1 MWLVPA
7 TGPTMLSPPQ
17 IVCLLIIALT
27 LLLLITEWLR
37 ADVVALGAVVALVAT
52 GVLSP
57 EQALK
62 GFSSE
67 PVIAVIGAFVLSAA
81 VVNTGLAERLG
92 QWVTRVAGTHLL
104 WGLLVLMLAAA
115 LLSALTHHLLITA
128 LMVPIATTVAARGQF
143 SVSRLLMPV
152 SLSASIGTTLTLI
165 GAPAFL
171 VADHVLQE
179 AGREGLGIFSLTPI
193 GMALVACSLVYMLL
207 PGRWLLP
214 ERVAGGSS
222 GARFA
227 LDDYYTEIL
236 ILDGAPQVGLS
247 FAALAQRYSGRFEI
261 IDWLRRGDPIR
272 HGREERSIEA
282 GDVLLVRSTPE
293 GLADIADEK
302 GLALH
307 AVAKYGETADAAT
320 AEQFGDER
328 LAQLVIAPRSYLSG
342 RAVGEVDFRHRYGVI
357 VVGLWRREGWLRG
370 ELSGVRLQPGDTLV
384 VWGEPEQIDG
394 LGAQREF
401 LMALPF
407 RTRRLRRSR
416 AWWALGI
423 LGASVATAA
432 TELLPVHVAF
442 LAGAIGVVLARCLSA
457 EEAYAALELRVI
469 AFIAGAISLGAAL
482 EQTGLTT
489 LAAAEFA
496 PLLDG
501 FAPFWIL
508 LLIFSAGAIITQVL
522 SDAAT
527 VVLLAPIV
535 ARMAAPL
542 GLAPEAMVASLAIGA
557 VAAFLT
563 PLGHHGNLLV
573 YAPGG
578 YRFGD
583 FFRVGAPLT
592 VLFAIITALVALRLW
607 PGG

>member
-1 MWLVPA
+1 
-7 TGPTMLSPPQ
+7 MLSPPQ
-17 IVCLLIIALT
+17 IICLIVIALA
-27 LLLLITEWLR
+27 LLLLVTEWMRSDL
-37 ADVVALGAVVALVAT
+37 VAMAAVVVLIGG
-52 GVLSP
+52 GVLTP

-62 GFSSE
+62 GFGSE
-67 PVIAVIGAFVLSAA
+67 PVVAVIGAFVLSAA
-81 VVNTGLAERLG
+81 VVNTGLAERLAS
-92 QWVTRVAGTHLL
+92 WVMRVAGTHLA
-104 WGLLVLMLAAA
+104 WGMIVLMLAAA

-128 LMVPIATTVAARGQF
+128 LMVPIAGTVATRGGF

-152 SLSASIGTTLTLI
+152 SLAASIGTTLTLI

-193 GMALVACSLVYMLL
+193 GVALVVCSLVYMAL

-214 ERVAGGSS
+214 ERVAAGSS
-222 GARFA
+222 GERFA
-227 LDDYYTEIL
+227 LEDYYTEIL
-236 ILDGAPQVGLS
+236 IRDGAPQVGQT
-247 FAALAQRYSGRFEI
+247 FAAIAERYASRFEI
-261 IDWLRRGDPIR
+261 VDWLRGGDPIR
-272 HGREERSIEA
+272 HGRDERRLEA

-293 GLADIADEK
+293 GIAGIADEK

-307 AVAKYGETADAAT
+307 AVAKYGEAHETQG
-320 AEQFGDER
+320 AEAFGDER

-342 RAVGEVDFRHRYGVI
+342 RAVGEVDFRERYGVI
-357 VVGLWRREGWLRG
+357 VVGLWRRDGWMRG
-370 ELSGVRLQPGDTLV
+370 ELAGVHLQPGDTLV
-384 VWGEPEQIDG
+384 VWGEPAQLDR

-407 RTRRLRRSR
+407 PARRLRRSR

-423 LGASVATAA
+423 LGGSVIAAA
-432 TELLPVHVAF
+432 TELLSVHVAF
-442 LAGAIGVVLARCLSA
+442 LTGAIGVVVARCLSA

-469 AFIAGAISLGAAL
+469 AFIAGALALGAAL
-482 EQTGLTT
+482 EQTGLTA

-496 PLLDG
+496 PMLQD
-501 FAPFWIL
+501 FSPFWIL
-508 LLIFSAGAIITQVL
+508 ILVFSAGAIVTQVL

-535 ARMAAPL
+535 ARMAEPL
-542 GLAPEAMVASLAIGA
+542 GLAPEALVASLAIGA

-573 YAPGG
+573 YLPGG

-592 VLFAIITALVALRLW
+592 VLFAAITAFVALALW
-607 PGG
+607 PAR

>member
-1 MWLVPA
+1 
-7 TGPTMLSPPQ
+7 MLSSPQ
-17 IVCLLIIALT
+17 VICLAVLGLA
-27 LLLLITEWLR
+27 LLLLITEWMRSDL
-37 ADVVALGAVVALVAT
+37 VALGAVIVLIAG
-52 GVLSP
+52 GVLTP

-62 GFSSE
+62 GFGSE
-67 PVIAVIGAFVLSAA
+67 PVVAVIGAFVLSAA

-92 QWVTRVAGTHLL
+92 SWVTRVAGRRLV

-128 LMVPIATTVAARGQF
+128 LMVPIAGTVAARGNF
-143 SVSRLLMPV
+143 SASRLLMPV
-152 SLSASIGTTLTLI
+152 SLAASIGTTLTLI

-193 GMALVACSLVYMLL
+193 GMALVGCSLIYMVL

-214 ERVAGGSS
+214 DRVAGESGGS
-222 GARFA
+222 RFA

-236 ILDGAPQVGLS
+236 ILDGAPQVGLTL
-247 FAALAQRYSGRFEI
+247 AALAERYRSRFDVV
-261 IDWLRRGDPIR
+261 DWLRGGDPIR
-272 HGREERSIEA
+272 HGRDERRIEA

-307 AVAKYGETADAAT
+307 AVAKYGYSGGAQK

-342 RAVGEVDFRHRYGVI
+342 RALGEVDFRQRYGVI
-357 VVGLWRREGWLRG
+357 VVGLWRREGWMRG

-384 VWGEPEQIDG
+384 VWGEPQRLDT
-394 LGAQREF
+394 LASQREF

-407 RTRRLRRSR
+407 RARRLRRSR
-416 AWWALGI
+416 AWWALCI
-423 LGASVATAA
+423 LAASVVCAA
-432 TELLPVHVAF
+432 TELLPVHVSF
-442 LAGAIGVVLARCLSA
+442 LGGAIGVVMARCLSA

-469 AFIAGAISLGAAL
+469 AFIAGALALGAAL

-489 LAAAEFA
+489 LAATQFV

-501 FAPFWIL
+501 FSPFWIL
-508 LLIFSAGAIITQVL
+508 MLVFSAGAIVTQVL

-535 ARMAAPL
+535 ARMAEPL
-542 GLAPEAMVASLAIGA
+542 GLQPEALVASLAVGA

-573 YAPGG
+573 YVPGG

-592 VLFAIITALVALRLW
+592 VLFAFITASISLWLW
-607 PGG
+607 PAG

>member
-1 MWLVPA
+1 
-7 TGPTMLSPPQ
+7 MLNPPQ
-17 IVCLLIIALT
+17 IICLVVIGVV
-27 LLLLITEWLR
+27 LLLLITEWMRSDL
-37 ADVVALGAVVALVAT
+37 VALGAVVVLIGS
-52 GVLSP
+52 GVLTP

-62 GFSSE
+62 GFGSE
-67 PVIAVIGAFVLSAA
+67 PVVAVIGAFVLSAA
-81 VVNTGLAERLG
+81 VVNTGLAERFG
-92 QWVTRVAGTHLL
+92 SWVTRVAGKRMV

-128 LMVPIATTVAARGQF
+128 LMVPIAGTVAARGSF
-143 SVSRLLMPV
+143 PASRLLMPV
-152 SLSASIGTTLTLI
+152 SLAASIGTTLTLI

-179 AGREGLGIFSLTPI
+179 AGREGFGIFSLTPI
-193 GMALVACSLVYMLL
+193 GMALVGCSLIYMVL

-214 ERVAGGSS
+214 DRVAGESS
-222 GARFA
+222 ETRFA
-227 LDDYYTEIL
+227 LEDYYTEIL
-236 ILDGAPQVGLS
+236 ILDGAPQVGLTL
-247 FAALAQRYSGRFEI
+247 AALAERYRNRFDVV
-261 IDWLRRGDPIR
+261 DWLRGGDPIR
-272 HGREERSIEA
+272 HGREDRAIEA
-282 GDVLLVRSTPE
+282 GDVLLVRSTPQ

-307 AVAKYGETADAAT
+307 AVAKYGESGGGET

-342 RAVGEVDFRHRYGVI
+342 RALGEMDFRERYGVI
-357 VVGLWRREGWLRG
+357 VVGLWRRDGWMRG
-370 ELSGVRLQPGDTLV
+370 ELSDVRLQPGDTLV
-384 VWGEPEQIDG
+384 VWGEPRQLDT
-394 LGAQREF
+394 LASQREF

-407 RTRRLRRSR
+407 RARRLRRSR

-423 LGASVATAA
+423 LAGSVVCAA

-442 LAGAIGVVLARCLSA
+442 LSGAIGVVMARCLSA

-469 AFIAGAISLGAAL
+469 AFIAGALALGAAL

-489 LAAAEFA
+489 LAAAHFV

-501 FAPFWIL
+501 FSPFWIL
-508 LLIFSAGAIITQVL
+508 LLVFSAGAIVTQVL

-535 ARMAAPL
+535 ARMAEPL
-542 GLAPEAMVASLAIGA
+542 QLQPEALVASLAVGA

-573 YAPGG
+573 YVPGG

-592 VLFAIITALVALRLW
+592 VLFAFITAFVSLWLW
-607 PGG
+607 PAVP

>member
-1 MWLVPA
+1 
-7 TGPTMLSPPQ
+7 MLSPPQ
-17 IVCLLIIALT
+17 ILCLVILALT
-27 LLLLITEWLR
+27 LLLLISEWLR
-37 ADVVALGAVVALVAT
+37 SDVVALGAVVALIAC
-52 GVLSP
+52 GVLTP

-62 GFSSE
+62 GFGSE
-67 PVIAVIGAFVLSAA
+67 PVVAVIGAFVLSAA

-92 QWVTRVAGTHLL
+92 LWVTRVAGTRLV

-128 LMVPIATTVAARGQF
+128 LMVPIAGTVAARGAF
-143 SVSRLLMPV
+143 PASRLLMPV

-179 AGREGLGIFSLTPI
+179 AGREGFGIFSLTPI
-193 GMALVACSLVYMLL
+193 GMALVLCSLVYMLL

-214 ERVAGGSS
+214 DRVPGESS
-222 GARFA
+222 GMRFV

-236 ILDGAPQVGLS
+236 ILDAAPQIGLS
-247 FAALAQRYSGRFEI
+247 LAALGERYRGRFEV

-272 HGREERSIEA
+272 HGRDERRIEA
-282 GDVLLVRSTPE
+282 GDVLLVRSSPE

-307 AVAKYGETADAAT
+307 AVAKYGEAVDAGT
-320 AEQFGDER
+320 AEHFGDER

-342 RAVGEVDFRHRYGVI
+342 RAVADVDFRQRYGVI
-357 VVGLWRREGWLRG
+357 VVGLWRRDGWVRG
-370 ELSGVRLQPGDTLV
+370 ELSGVHLQPGDTLV
-384 VWGEPEQIDG
+384 VWGEPQKLDG

-407 RTRRLRRSR
+407 RARRLRRSR

-423 LGASVATAA
+423 LGTSVLLAA

-442 LAGAIGVVLARCLSA
+442 LAGAVGVVLARCLSA

-469 AFIAGAISLGAAL
+469 AFIAGALALGAAL

-489 LAAAEFA
+489 LAATHFA
-496 PLLDG
+496 PLLQA
-501 FAPFWIL
+501 FPPFWI
-508 LLIFSAGAIITQVL
+508 IVTVFAAGAVLTQIL

-527 VVLLAPIV
+527 VVLLAPIA

-542 GLAPEAMVASLAIGA
+542 GLAPEALVAALAIGA

-592 VLFAIITALVALRLW
+592 VLFALITAFVALRLW
-607 PGG
+607 PAG

>member
-1 MWLVPA
+1 
-7 TGPTMLSPPQ
+7 MLSPPQ
-17 IVCLLIIALT
+17 IICLVVIALV
-27 LLLLITEWLR
+27 LLLLISEWMR
-37 ADVVALGAVVALVAT
+37 SDVVALGALVVLIAT
-52 GVLSP
+52 GVLTP

-62 GFSSE
+62 GFGSE
-67 PVIAVIGAFVLSAA
+67 PVVAVIGAFVLSAA
-81 VVNTGLAERLG
+81 VVNTGLAERLASG
-92 QWVTRVAGTHLL
+92 VTRVAGTRLA
-104 WGLLVLMLAAA
+104 WSLLVLMLAAA

-128 LMVPIATTVAARGQF
+128 LMVPIAGTVAARGKF
-143 SVSRLLMPV
+143 PVSRLLMPV
-152 SLSASIGTTLTLI
+152 SLAASVGTTLTLI

-193 GMALVACSLVYMLL
+193 GLALVACSLVYMAL

-214 ERVAGGSS
+214 ERRAGEDS
-222 GARFA
+222 GVRFA

-236 ILDGAPQVGLS
+236 VLDAAPQIGLT
-247 FAALAQRYSGRFEI
+247 FAAMAQRYAARFEI
-261 IDWLRRGDPIR
+261 VDWLRGGDPIR
-272 HGREERSIEA
+272 HGRDERIIEA

-293 GLADIADEK
+293 GIADIADEK

-307 AVAKYGETADAAT
+307 AVAKYGEATQANTDDA
-320 AEQFGDER
+320 FGDER

-342 RAVGEVDFRHRYGVI
+342 RAVGEVDFRERYGVI
-357 VVGLWRREGWLRG
+357 VVGLWRRDGWVRG
-370 ELSGVRLQPGDTLV
+370 ELSDVNLQPGDTLV
-384 VWGEPEQIDG
+384 VWGEPARLDR
-394 LGAQREF
+394 LSLQREF

-407 RTRRLRRSR
+407 QARRRRRSR

-423 LGASVATAA
+423 LGSSVIAAA

-442 LAGAIGVVLARCLSA
+442 LTGAIGVVMARCLTA

-469 AFIAGAISLGAAL
+469 AFIAGALALGAAL
-482 EQTGLTT
+482 DQTGLTT
-489 LAAAEFA
+489 LAASQFA
-496 PLLDG
+496 PLLQD
-501 FAPFWIL
+501 FPPFWIL
-508 LLIFSAGAIITQVL
+508 VLVFSAGALVTQVL

-535 ARMAAPL
+535 ARMAEPL
-542 GLAPEAMVASLAIGA
+542 GLAPEALVASLAIGA

-573 YAPGG
+573 YVPGG

-592 VLFAIITALVALRLW
+592 ILFAGITALVALALW
-607 PGG
+607 PAV

>member
-1 MWLVPA
+1 
-7 TGPTMLSPPQ
+7 MLSSPQ
-17 IVCLLIIALT
+17 VICLAVLGLA
-27 LLLLITEWLR
+27 LLLLITEWMRSDL
-37 ADVVALGAVVALVAT
+37 VALGAVVVLIAG
-52 GVLSP
+52 GVLTP

-62 GFSSE
+62 GFGSE
-67 PVIAVIGAFVLSAA
+67 PVVAVIGAFVLSAA

-92 QWVTRVAGTHLL
+92 SWVTRVAGRRLV
-104 WGLLVLMLAAA
+104 WGLLVLMLSAA

-128 LMVPIATTVAARGQF
+128 LMVPIAGTVAARGNF
-143 SVSRLLMPV
+143 SASRLLMPV
-152 SLSASIGTTLTLI
+152 SLAASIGTTLTLI

-193 GMALVACSLVYMLL
+193 GMALVGCSLIYMVL

-214 ERVAGGSS
+214 DRVAGESGGS
-222 GARFA
+222 RFA

-236 ILDGAPQVGLS
+236 ILDGAPQVGLTLG
-247 FAALAQRYSGRFEI
+247 ALAERYRSRFDVV
-261 IDWLRRGDPIR
+261 DWLRGGDPIR
-272 HGREERSIEA
+272 HGREERTIEA

-307 AVAKYGETADAAT
+307 AVAKYGDSAGAQE

-342 RAVGEVDFRHRYGVI
+342 RALGEVDFRQRYGVI
-357 VVGLWRREGWLRG
+357 VVGLWRREGWTRG

-384 VWGEPEQIDG
+384 VWGEPQRLDT
-394 LGAQREF
+394 LASQREF

-407 RTRRLRRSR
+407 RARRLRRSR
-416 AWWALGI
+416 AWWALCI
-423 LGASVATAA
+423 LAASVICAA
-432 TELLPVHVAF
+432 TELLPVHVSF
-442 LAGAIGVVLARCLSA
+442 LGGAIGVVMARCLSA

-469 AFIAGAISLGAAL
+469 AFIAGALALGAAL

-489 LAAAEFA
+489 LAATRFV

-501 FAPFWIL
+501 FSPFWIL
-508 LLIFSAGAIITQVL
+508 MLVFSAGAIVTQLL

-535 ARMAAPL
+535 ARMAEPL
-542 GLAPEAMVASLAIGA
+542 GLQPEALVASLAVGA

-573 YAPGG
+573 YVPGG

-592 VLFAIITALVALRLW
+592 VLFAFITASISSWLW
-607 PGG
+607 PAG

>member
-1 MWLVPA
+1 
-7 TGPTMLSPPQ
+7 MLSSPQ
-17 IVCLLIIALT
+17 IICLAVLGLV
-27 LLLLITEWLR
+27 LLLLITEWMR
-37 ADVVALGAVVALVAT
+37 ADLVAMGAVVVLIAS
-52 GVLSP
+52 GVLTP

-62 GFSSE
+62 GFGSE
-67 PVIAVIGAFVLSAA
+67 PVVAVIGAFVLSAA
-81 VVNTGLAERLG
+81 VVNTGLAERFG
-92 QWVTRVAGTHLL
+92 SWVTRVAGKHVVS
-104 WGLLVLMLAAA
+104 GLLVLMLAAA

-128 LMVPIATTVAARGQF
+128 LMVPIAGTVAARGGF
-143 SVSRLLMPV
+143 PASRLLMPM
-152 SLSASIGTTLTLI
+152 SLAASIGTTLTLI

-193 GMALVACSLVYMLL
+193 GLALVGCSLIYMVL

-214 ERVAGGSS
+214 DRVAGESS
-222 GARFA
+222 STRFV

-236 ILDGAPQVGLS
+236 IRDGAPQVGLTLR
-247 FAALAQRYSGRFEI
+247 ALAERYRSRFDVV
-261 IDWLRRGDPIR
+261 DWLRGGDPIR
-272 HGREERSIEA
+272 HGRDERTIEA

-293 GLADIADEK
+293 GLAGIADEK

-307 AVAKYGETADAAT
+307 AVAKYGESGGAKT

-342 RAVGEVDFRHRYGVI
+342 RAVSEVDFRVRYGVI
-357 VVGLWRREGWLRG
+357 VVGLWRRDGWMRG
-370 ELSGVRLQPGDTLV
+370 ELSGVHLQPGDTLV
-384 VWGEPEQIDG
+384 VWGEPQRLDT
-394 LGAQREF
+394 LASQREF

-407 RTRRLRRSR
+407 RARRLRRSR

-423 LGASVATAA
+423 LATSVVCAA

-442 LAGAIGVVLARCLSA
+442 LGGAIGVVMARCLSA

-469 AFIAGAISLGAAL
+469 AFIAGALALGAAL
-482 EQTGLTT
+482 ESTGLTR
-489 LAAAEFA
+489 LAAAHFA

-501 FAPFWIL
+501 FPPLGIL
-508 LLIFSAGAIITQVL
+508 LLVFSAGAIVTQVL

-535 ARMAAPL
+535 ARMAEPL
-542 GLAPEAMVASLAIGA
+542 GLQPEALVASLAIGA

-573 YAPGG
+573 YVPGG
-578 YRFGD
+578 YRFSD

-592 VLFAIITALVALRLW
+592 VLFAFITAFVSLWLW
-607 PGG
+607 PAG

>member
-1 MWLVPA
+1 
-7 TGPTMLSPPQ
+7 MLNSPQ
-17 IVCLLIIALT
+17 VICLIVIALV
-27 LLLLITEWLR
+27 LLLLVTEWMRSDL
-37 ADVVALGAVVALVAT
+37 VVLGAVVVLIAS
-52 GVLSP
+52 GVLTP

-62 GFSSE
+62 GFGSE
-67 PVIAVIGAFVLSAA
+67 PVVAVIGAFVLSAA
-81 VVNTGLAERLG
+81 VVNTGLAERLAS
-92 QWVTRVAGTHLL
+92 WVTRVAGKRLA

-128 LMVPIATTVAARGQF
+128 LMVPIAGTVASRGGF

-152 SLSASIGTTLTLI
+152 SLAASIGTTLTLI

-179 AGREGLGIFSLTPI
+179 AGRAGLGIFSLTPI
-193 GMALVACSLVYMLL
+193 GMALVLCSLAYMAL

-214 ERVAGGSS
+214 ERVAGENSS
-222 GARFA
+222 ARFA
-227 LDDYYTEIL
+227 LEDYYTEIL
-236 ILDGAPQVGLS
+236 IRDGAPQVGLT
-247 FAALAQRYSGRFEI
+247 FAVFAERYATRFEI
-261 IDWLRRGDPIR
+261 ADWLRGGDPIR
-272 HGREERSIEA
+272 HGREERRIEA

-293 GLADIADEK
+293 GIAGIADEK

-307 AVAKYGETADAAT
+307 AVAKYGETADAGTVEA
-320 AEQFGDER
+320 FGDER
-328 LAQLVIAPRSYLSG
+328 LAQLVIAPRSYLAG
-342 RAVGEVDFRHRYGVI
+342 RAVGEVDFRERYGVV
-357 VVGLWRREGWLRG
+357 VVGLWRRDGWMRG

-384 VWGEPEQIDG
+384 VWGEPAQLDR
-394 LGAQREF
+394 LGTQREF

-407 RTRRLRRSR
+407 PARRLRRSR

-423 LGASVATAA
+423 LTGSVAAAA

-442 LAGAIGVVLARCLSA
+442 LSGAIGVVTARCLSA
-457 EEAYAALELRVI
+457 EEAYASLELRVI
-469 AFIAGAISLGAAL
+469 AFIAGALALGAAL

-489 LAAAEFA
+489 LAAAQFA
-496 PLLDG
+496 PLLQG
-501 FAPFWIL
+501 FSPFWIL
-508 LLIFSAGAIITQVL
+508 VLVFGAGAIVTQVL

-527 VVLLAPIV
+527 VVLLAPIA
-535 ARMAAPL
+535 ARMAVPL
-542 GLAPEAMVASLAIGA
+542 GLAPEALVASLAIGA

-573 YAPGG
+573 YVPGG

-592 VLFAIITALVALRLW
+592 VLFALITAFVALVLW
-607 PGG
+607 PAA

>member
-1 MWLVPA
+1 
-7 TGPTMLSPPQ
+7 MLSSPQ
-17 IVCLLIIALT
+17 IICLIVIALV
-27 LLLLITEWLR
+27 LLLLITEWMRSDL
-37 ADVVALGAVVALVAT
+37 VALGAVVVLIAS
-52 GVLSP
+52 GVLTP

-62 GFSSE
+62 GFGSE
-67 PVIAVIGAFVLSAA
+67 PVVAVIGAFVLSAA
-81 VVNTGLAERLG
+81 VVNTGLAERLASG
-92 QWVTRVAGTHLL
+92 VTRIAGTRLA

-128 LMVPIATTVAARGQF
+128 LMVPIAGTVASRGGF

-152 SLSASIGTTLTLI
+152 SLAASIGTTLTLI

-179 AGREGLGIFSLTPI
+179 AGRGGFGIFSLTPI
-193 GMALVACSLVYMLL
+193 GLSLVLCSLAYMLL

-214 ERVAGGSS
+214 ERVANGTS
-222 GARFA
+222 GTRFA
-227 LDDYYTEIL
+227 LEDYYTEIL
-236 ILDGAPQVGLS
+236 ICDGAPQVGS
-247 FAALAQRYSGRFEI
+247 TFAAFAERYAARFEI
-261 IDWLRRGDPIR
+261 VDWLRGGDPIR
-272 HGREERSIEA
+272 HGREERRIEA

-293 GLADIADEK
+293 GIAGIADEK

-307 AVAKYGETADAAT
+307 AVAQYGEAADAESVDA
-320 AEQFGDER
+320 FGDER
-328 LAQLVIAPRSYLSG
+328 LAQLVIAPRSYLAG
-342 RAVGEVDFRHRYGVI
+342 RAVGEVDFRERYGVV
-357 VVGLWRREGWLRG
+357 VVGLWRREGWMRG
-370 ELSGVRLQPGDTLV
+370 ELSGIRLQPGDTLV
-384 VWGEPEQIDG
+384 VWGEPAQLDQ
-394 LGAQREF
+394 LGSQREF

-407 RTRRLRRSR
+407 PARRLRRSR

-423 LGASVATAA
+423 LAGSVVAAA

-442 LAGAIGVVLARCLSA
+442 LTGAIGVVMARCLSA

-469 AFIAGAISLGAAL
+469 AFIAGALALGAAL

-489 LAAAEFA
+489 LAAAQFA
-496 PLLDG
+496 PLLQG
-501 FAPFWIL
+501 YSPFVIL
-508 LLIFSAGAIITQVL
+508 LIVFSAGAVVTQVL

-527 VVLLAPIV
+527 VVLLAPIA
-535 ARMAAPL
+535 ARLAEPL
-542 GLAPEAMVASLAIGA
+542 GLAPEALVASLAIGA

-573 YAPGG
+573 YVPGG

-592 VLFAIITALVALRLW
+592 VLFALITASVALALW
-607 PGG
+607 PAG